1 MNDLFRVR
9 LRSARERRR
18 ISQKVLSERCGL
30 SGKMVGLY
38 ERGERMPNI
47 RTVKALCEELDV
59 SADWLLGIK
68 K

>member
-1 MNDLFRVR
+1 MNDTLRER
-9 LRSARERRR
+9 LKLARERKRVSQR
-18 ISQKVLSERCGL
+18 ILSERCGL